1 MSNLARPC
9 WSPTPTPEGSPVD
22 SLCDLAR
29 GSMGQEMTW
38 FQLRGEESKGA
49 LSTGT
54 PKARLLPGHADP
66 LGGRCGP
73 QSTPGLVERLAQ
85 GSRWVSIPKELG
97 RVGGV
102 GQERLARSGPLINTN
117 KYANGGSRNAL
128 LPFQFNSSNPGAESL

>member
-97 RVGGV
+97 RVGGGWAGKT
-102 GQERLARSGPLINTN
+102 GQVRSAD
-117 KYANGGSRNAL
+117 KH
-128 LPFQFNSSNPGAESL
+128 Q